1 MIMKIKFTKLIK
13 RDLIFGF
20 QNNKYK
26 FIGVALV
33 FIAVIWINI
42 INIQGAIFE
51 LGMSSKDAN
60 FIDLFFNVFKGIDY
74 NLSPLPVN
82 WFLIHIYVTYLIG
95 SYCYDDLS
103 KDSAHVIV
111 RMGNRRDIWIS
122 KIIWMIATVI
132 VFYLIL
138 LAIILVFSMAMFET
152 SFGWSNLSN
161 ETILSTIQS
170 NYSSIQFILL
180 TISIYILASIT
191 MSILQMLISFILK
204 PNYIYL
210 INISVLVISLYLKQ
224 FVLPIQG
231 SLILRQNIFDS
242 MYPINPVNTIVYN
255 LVVFISIFIIGSVYI
270 RKFDMLVSQKT
281 D

>member
-1 MIMKIKFTKLIK
+1 MMKIKLAKLIK

-20 QNNKYK
+20 ENNKYK

-33 FIAVIWINI
+33 FIAVVWINI
-42 INIQGAIFE
+42 VNLQGEAFA
-51 LGMSSKDAN
+51 LGMSSKDIN
-60 FIDLFFNVFKGIDY
+60 FIDLFFSIFKGIDY
-74 NLSPLPVN
+74 NVLPLPVN
-82 WFLIHIYVTYLIG
+82 WVLIHIYITYLIG

-103 KDSAHVIV
+103 EDSAHIIV
-111 RMGNRRDIWIS
+111 KMGHRRDIWIS
-122 KIIWMIATVI
+122 KVIWMIATVI
-132 VFYLIL
+132 AFYLIL
-138 LAIILVFSMAMFET
+138 LAIIFVFSMTMFEI
-152 SFGWSNLSN
+152 SFEWSNFSS
-161 ETILSTIQS
+161 ESILGTIQS

-180 TISIYILASIT
+180 TISIYMLSSIT

-204 PNYIYL
+204 PTYIYL
-210 INISVLVISLYLKQ
+210 INISILVISLYLKQ
-224 FVLPIQG
+224 FVIPIQG

-242 MYPINPVNTIVYN
+242 MYSINPVNTIVYN